1 MIIKAIRSFRF
12 AIRGIWLVFRN
23 ETNAKV
29 HFLATLV
36 VFCAAFYFN
45 LNRKEWLG
53 LILAIALVWICETF
67 NTAIEKLV
75 NLVHPGYSKHAG
87 EIKDLA
93 AGAVLIAAIF
103 SIITALIIFIPKL
116 KYLLELTKD

>member
-1 MIIKAIRSFRF
+1 MIIKTLQSFRY

-23 ETNAKV
+23 ENNAKI
-29 HFLATLV
+29 HLLATLV
-36 VFCAAFYFN
+36 VLCAGFYFN
-45 LNRKEWLG
+45 LTRKEWLG
-53 LILAIALVWICETF
+53 LFLAIALVWICEAF

-75 NLVHPGYSKHAG
+75 NLAHPGYSRQAG
-87 EIKDLA
+87 EIKDIA

-116 KYLLELTKD
+116 NSF

>member
-1 MIIKAIRSFRF
+1 MIIKTIRSFRY

-23 ETNAKV
+23 ENNAKI
-29 HFLATLV
+29 HLLATIAVL
-36 VFCAAFYFN
+36 CAGFYFK
-45 LNRKEWLG
+45 LNRKEWLA
-53 LILAIALVWICETF
+53 LFLAIALVWICEAF

-75 NLVHPGYSKHAG
+75 NLAHPGFGKEAG
-87 EIKDLA
+87 EIKDIS

-116 KYLLELTKD
+116 KMLF